1 MPSPRVRAEFAY
13 EGRYGGPP
21 KGFVAAR
28 GRLLL
33 LGEHV
38 EAGGGPVLALPL
50 RLGVTC
56 AWGPR
61 PDRSVRIVALDAK
74 AGDRFVHGA
83 YAKSGRRW
91 ADLVRGVCAA
101 LEAEGVRLPGIDLV
115 VAGDLPARRGLGSS
129 GAFLTAIVRA
139 FDAARGDDPTPPSIV
154 ADVVTEAERTWG
166 GADAAPLDAYVAAV
180 GEPGRPLL
188 VDTVRRTHETLPWPD
203 GVEAVPIDTGVHPT
217 RAETP
222 WADRHAELLEGLKR
236 LAHAREAARSAGT
249 TPDDA
254 RLLDRLPEPFVRRAR
269 HHVTEVRRVLEGAQA
284 LRRGDAVA
292 LGRLVDESHRSLAR
306 DLQSSTPAVETM
318 VAARRAEPGVL
329 GVRMHGLGW
338 GGCLLVVREARPPS
352 SDAASSDNDTSGDAT
367 SGDDGPDAAAS

>member
-1 MPSPRVRAEFAY
+1 VASPRVRAEFAY
-13 EGRYGGPP
+13 EGRFGGPP
-21 KGFVAAR
+21 RGFVAAP
-28 GRLLL
+28 GRLVV

-38 EAGGGPVLALPL
+38 DATGGPVLALPL
-50 RLGVTC
+50 RRGVTC

-74 AGDRFVHGA
+74 AGDRFVLGA

-129 GAFLTAIVRA
+129 GAFLTAVVKA
-139 FDAARGDDPTPPSIV
+139 FDAARGDEPTPPSTV

-166 GADAAPLDAYVAAV
+166 GNVAAPLDAYVAAV
-180 GEPGRPLL
+180 GAPGRPLL
-188 VDTVRRTHETLPWPD
+188 VDPARRTHEGLPWPD

-222 WADRHAELLEGLKR
+222 WAERKAELAEGLKR
-236 LAHAREAARSAGT
+236 LAHAREAARATGGG
-249 TPDDA
+249 PDDA
-254 RLLDRLPEPFVRRAR
+254 RLLDRVPEPFVRRAR
-269 HHVTEVRRVLEGAQA
+269 HVVTEARRVAEGAQA

-292 LGRLVDESHRSLAR
+292 LGRLLDESHRSLAR
-306 DLQSSTPAVETM
+306 DFQSSTPALDAL

-329 GVRMHGLGW
+329 GARLHGFGW
-338 GGCLLVVREARPPS
+338 GGCLLVLREVRP
-352 SDAASSDNDTSGDAT
+352 DAPTTDDA
-367 SGDDGPDAAAS
+367 GGGPDGGPGDPAS